1 MTGDPP
7 LLLALKITGV
17 GILVALNG
25 FFVAAEFAL
34 VKVREAR
41 IVRLASEGAFGAR
54 VALHL
59 IHNLNPYLS
68 AAQIGITLTS
78 LGIGWLGELAL
89 ANIFVPLLAPVG
101 LGTVAAHS
109 VSATIV
115 FGIIVFLHVVVG
127 EQAPKVL
134 AIRKAEATALVIAW
148 PMRVFHAIAYPGIWV
163 LNGASL
169 ALLRLLGLQKADAHE
184 SAHSADELRALLE
197 QSSRSKHLTPVA
209 GSLLLNALD
218 LRRRRARQ
226 VMLHRTRIAFLS
238 TRRPIEENLK
248 VARESGHS
256 RFPLC
261 DGSIDAIVGMI
272 HLKDLVWL
280 SRDGGGQ
287 TDIGTI
293 KRDILFVP
301 ETMPLERLLNTFL
314 TRRIH
319 MAILVDEYG
328 TVVGMVTL
336 ENILEEIVGD
346 IHDEFDQK
354 EALML
359 QKTAEGEFL
368 IHGELPLHDLETS
381 LGLHLTAEDV
391 TTIGGYLIK
400 ECGHFPQENEVI
412 RVGDYAFTVLRTDGR
427 QILQLSAKKSLP
439 PADAPWSIG

>member
-1 MTGDPP
+1 MSEG
-7 LLLALKITGV
+7 LATTLKILGV
-17 GILVALNG
+17 SVLVFLNG

-34 VKVREAR
+34 VKVRETR
-41 IVRLASEGAFGAR
+41 MKRLAAERAFGAR
-54 VALHL
+54 TALHL
-59 IHNLNPYLS
+59 VQHLNAYLS

-89 ANIFVPLLAPVG
+89 ANIFVPLLARFG
-101 LGTVAAHS
+101 LGAVAAHS

-115 FGIIVFLHVVVG
+115 FTLIVFVHVVVG

-134 AIRKAEATALVIAW
+134 AIRKAEATTLIIAW
-148 PMRVFHAIAYPGIWV
+148 PMRVFHALAWPVIWA
-163 LNGASL
+163 LNNASL
-169 ALLRLLGLQKADAHE
+169 ALLRAAGLGKADAHE
-184 SAHSADELRALLE
+184 SAHSAEELRALLE
-197 QSSRSKHLTPVA
+197 QSSRTRHLTPVA

-238 TRRPIEENLK
+238 TRRTLDENLK
-248 VARESGHS
+248 IARETGHS

-261 DGSIDAIVGMI
+261 DGAIDAIVGMV
-272 HLKDLVWL
+272 HLKDLLWL
-280 SRDGGGQ
+280 VRDEDAAA
-287 TDIGTI
+287 DISSV

-301 ETMPLERLLNTFL
+301 ESMPLERLLNTFL

-359 QKTAEGEFL
+359 QKTADGEFR
-368 IHGELPLHDLETS
+368 IHGELPLHDLETP
-381 LGLHLTAEDV
+381 LGLQLTAEDV
-391 TTIGGYLIK
+391 TTLGGYLVK
-400 ECGHFPQENEVI
+400 ECGHFPDEGETI
-412 RVGDYAFTVLRTDGR
+412 RIGDWLFTVLRADGR
-427 QILQLSAKKSLP
+427 QILQIAAKKAPPLSDSQIFSL
-439 PADAPWSIG
+439 